1 VGNQTNKQYL
11 NNAETVR
18 YRAVVLVWQLTPDDG
33 KPVTIKQG
41 NTMIDIKA
49 SINYVAATG
58 ISIDIKATR
67 DDGDIATLRITS
79 RQGSAYG
86 WTYRFTTYDGER
98 YRYTSSEFLH
108 DQNNTQ
114 SFDPENIFHIG
125 EMADKV
131 NKRRG
136 KKSEHNYKNTI
147 WVPAA

>member
-1 VGNQTNKQYL
+1 
-11 NNAETVR
+11 
-18 YRAVVLVWQLTPDDG
+18 
-33 KPVTIKQG
+33 
-41 NTMIDIKA
+41 MIDIKA

-58 ISIDIKATR
+58 ISIDIEATR

-86 WTYRFTTYDGER
+86 WSYRFTTYDGAR

-125 EMADKV
+125 EMADKIM
-131 NKRRG
+131 RRG

>member
-1 VGNQTNKQYL
+1 
-11 NNAETVR
+11 
-18 YRAVVLVWQLTPDDG
+18 
-33 KPVTIKQG
+33 
-41 NTMIDIKA
+41 MIDIKA

-67 DDGDIATLRITS
+67 DDGDIATLRISS

-86 WTYRFTTYDGER
+86 WSYRFTTYDGAR

-125 EMADKV
+125 EMADKIM
-131 NKRRG
+131 RRG